1 VVIVL
6 RVCVLISR
14 DIRGPYGGAS
24 YRVVTLA
31 KYLSKEIHKVVIV
44 DSVRNS
50 YIEVLHGQ
58 FAIRKLPYSVL
69 VFLLSHIH
77 DLITKL
83 LILLL
88 HFPKEEAGRVANVF
102 NVSLFL
108 DSLRIALYERPHI
121 IQVEEYFSLVPLAFI
136 LKKIVGSKLLIL
148 STHNIETYRLLRD
161 PNCRSS
167 LFIRL
172 VSALEHIAYM
182 LSDCI
187 FVVSELDAKRLKAF
201 TGYGDKVE
209 VVPNFVDFKAI
220 EKQLNTPVNRFK
232 KLLEK
237 RKPLLIFHGDFRYL
251 PNREAL
257 RLLLTKIM
265 PSVIKK
271 YPKAMLVVAGAG
283 LSKLVKQNIIY
294 VGYVEDLYSLISLAD
309 IAVVPLLRGG
319 GTRIKIIE
327 YMACK
332 VPVIST
338 VIGAEG
344 LNLENYKDAI
354 ITDIGSFV
362 DSITLLV
369 EHPNLREL
377 LIMNALRKV
386 KQNYDIEIV
395 AKKVVSVYYKLF
407 KLKLKLI
414 S

>member
-1 VVIVL
+1 
-6 RVCVLISR
+6 
-14 DIRGPYGGAS
+14 
-24 YRVVTLA
+24 
-31 KYLSKEIHKVVIV
+31 
-44 DSVRNS
+44 
-50 YIEVLHGQ
+50 
-58 FAIRKLPYSVL
+58 
-69 VFLLSHIH
+69 
-77 DLITKL
+77 
-83 LILLL
+83 
-88 HFPKEEAGRVANVF
+88 
-102 NVSLFL
+102 
-108 DSLRIALYERPHI
+108 
-121 IQVEEYFSLVPLAFI
+121 
-136 LKKIVGSKLLIL
+136 
-148 STHNIETYRLLRD
+148 
-161 PNCRSS
+161 
-167 LFIRL
+167 
-172 VSALEHIAYM
+172 
-182 LSDCI
+182 
-187 FVVSELDAKRLKAF
+187 
-201 TGYGDKVE
+201 
-209 VVPNFVDFKAI
+209 
-220 EKQLNTPVNRFK
+220 
-232 KLLEK
+232 
-237 RKPLLIFHGDFRYL
+237 
-251 PNREAL
+251 
-257 RLLLTKIM
+257 M

-395 AKKVVSVYYKLF
+395 AKKVVSVYYKL
-407 KLKLKLI
+407 LSSNL